1 MDLDLVTK
9 MEKDTKTSD
18 SAIRSIDVDDTA
30 VGDGTVIKPSWSYR
44 LYLAVQKLDRYGLE
58 SRGIQRVPSDERQPA
73 TVSTW
78 LGLCLIWY
86 A

>member
-1 MDLDLVTK
+1 
-9 MEKDTKTSD
+9 MEKDTKTTIG
-18 SAIRSIDVDDTA
+18 AIDVDDSFAADA
-30 VGDGTVIKPSWSYR
+30 VGDGTVSKPSWSYR

-58 SRGIQRVPSDERQPA
+58 SRGIQRVPSDERHPA

-86 A
+86 GQART